1 MPKKLLV
8 YGSSYA
14 EEFVDAQGF
23 GWEKAEP
30 RFDWNHLVTSK
41 VQLSHSALTFSDLP

>member
-8 YGSSYA
+8 YGSSYS

-23 GWEKAEP
+23 GWEKAAP

-41 VQLSHSALTFSDLP
+41 VRRPSSRVPAATT